1 MFGFKEAAR
10 MSKKKSNQFMCSSMM
25 LPEHREKLAE
35 RFLKA
40 TKEEAA
46 RFSRTETL
54 EELARCLNQSLFAR
68 KPVDL
73 MVEMGEELLPLTGV
87 IVDSNPHEGKI
98 SMRTN
103 NQVKTFTL
111 DSVISCQP
119 AAAGRRPD

>member
-1 MFGFKEAAR
+1 

-25 LPEHREKLAE
+25 LPEHREKLTE
-35 RFLKA
+35 RSLKA
-40 TKEEAA
+40 TREEAT
-46 RFSRTETL
+46 RFSRTETP
-54 EELARCLNQSLFAR
+54 EELAHCLNQSLFAR

-73 MVEMGEELLPLTGV
+73 VVEMGGEILPFTGV
-87 IVDSNPHEGKI
+87 ILGSNPHEGKI

-119 AAAGRRPD
+119 AAAVRKPD